1 MLLNSSK
8 TKQIVFDM
16 FINLLGT
23 GISLVILQLFI
34 YPIAAQNIDADSYGE
49 MQSVMS
55 LVYLVGG
62 TLGGALSTT
71 RLVREYEY
79 QEKKISA
86 DFNLLFIFCFFIIIL
101 FLPFF
106 LYLYLENVEPFSIFL
121 IIVIALLNY
130 AVNYFNVGLRL
141 NLDYKAIFID
151 KILASIG
158 YGIGFVLF
166 YYTLTWQ
173 YIFIC
178 SGLIEIGYL
187 LVKTNLAAEP
197 YKKSI
202 LCVSTAKSF
211 GNLSIANLLT
221 KALTYFDKLIL
232 YPLLGGEEVSIY
244 FAANVFGKLM
254 LQTMEPVTNVLLSY
268 LSRKKRI
275 SGSLWKT
282 VIPISIVICFVL
294 YVLCVLISKPVLTIF
309 YPQWVNEAYKLIPL
323 ATLSLAIS
331 SFIQIL
337 YPFTLKAVETSR
349 QIVINAGGLGIYII
363 SVILLYRR
371 AGLVGCCV
379 ALLIS
384 YITKLIL
391 MFYFCFKEKSGNEK

>member
-1 MLLNSSK
+1 MFLNISK
-8 TKQIVFDM
+8 TKQIAFDM

-23 GISLVILQLFI
+23 GISLVILQLLI
-34 YPIAAQNIDADSYGE
+34 YPSVAQNIDAGSYGE

-71 RLVREYEY
+71 RLICEYEY
-79 QEKKISA
+79 REKKISA
-86 DFNLLFIFCFFIIIL
+86 DFNLLSIFCVFLIIL

-106 LYLYLENVEPFSIFL
+106 LYLYLDNVELFSIFL
-121 IIVIALLNY
+121 ITVVALLNY
-130 AVNYFNVGLRL
+130 GANYFNVGLRL
-141 NLDYKAIFID
+141 NLDYKGIFID
-151 KILASIG
+151 KILACIG
-158 YGIGFVLF
+158 YGIGFMAF
-166 YYTLTWQ
+166 YYTLIWQ

-178 SGLIEIGYL
+178 SGLIEMGYL
-187 LVKTNLAAEP
+187 LVKTKLAMEP
-197 YKKSI
+197 YKKSF
-202 LCVSTAKSF
+202 LFVSTAKSF

-221 KALTYFDKLIL
+221 KALTYFDKLML
-232 YPLLGGEEVSIY
+232 YPLLGGEAVSIY

-254 LQTMEPVTNVLLSY
+254 LQTMEPVTNVILSY

-275 SGSLWKT
+275 SNSLWKSI
-282 VIPISIVICFVL
+282 IPISAVSCFLL
-294 YVLCVLISKPVLTIF
+294 YVLCILISKPVLTIF

-331 SFIQIL
+331 SFTQIL

-349 QIVINAGGLGIYII
+349 QIAINAGGVGIYII
-363 SVILLYRR
+363 LVLLLYRK
-371 AGLVGCCV
+371 AGLVGCCM

-384 YITKLIL
+384 YITKLVL
-391 MFYFCFKEKSGNEK
+391 MFYFCFKEKLGNEK